1 MVSQRWTEFQN
12 GYNRRAEGDR
22 NHSPRSF
29 TLTEGRASWVW
40 GSTERVERRTR
51 RNRTNSQ
58 YWTLELNQNPNKRKQ
73 RELKPKRAYKVTD
86 CLPNI
91 SYKWKEAIPQTFM
104 CWPTFLG
111 LVTKHRNL
119 SQSCPALILEIYGFL
134 WDTHPFWI
142 YLVWLEILFT
152 LTPLILVFSSKFSRV
167 TGVTR
172 QGWISRTRISCCG
185 LSRPW
190 VCEATLVSCCCPS
203 ACCQLPGSN
212 LRGSW
217 KNQKQHPAS
226 SQQLESDTY
235 AAGRPDWAQLAS
247 LKKSN
252 TKWHIAKQRTLWNTV
267 NLNVAALNPI
277 QMFI

>member
-1 MVSQRWTEFQN
+1 
-12 GYNRRAEGDR
+12 
-22 NHSPRSF
+22 
-29 TLTEGRASWVW
+29 
-40 GSTERVERRTR
+40 
-51 RNRTNSQ
+51 
-58 YWTLELNQNPNKRKQ
+58 
-73 RELKPKRAYKVTD
+73 
-86 CLPNI
+86 
-91 SYKWKEAIPQTFM
+91 M

-111 LVTKHRNL
+111 LVPKHRSL

-190 VCEATLVSCCCPS
+190 VCEATLVSCCCSS
-203 ACCQLPGSN
+203 ACCRLPGSN

-247 LKKSN
+247 LKKKQHKMTHCQTENPVEHRESQCSCFKSN
-252 TKWHIAKQRTLWNTV
+252 TNVYLGYRKMCIHHTYIQS
-267 NLNVAALNPI
+267 LNV
-277 QMFI
+277 